1 MKKRL
6 FGLVLV
12 VVLAVSL
19 ACTGSAAWSRQIAMQ
34 VPGMNASVNTRDDA
48 GSPIYVT
55 KQTTD
60 SLCSFH
66 SYSNT
71 ATGAWGIDARLI
83 NSEYVARSDWAR
95 NLHTGTTVH
104 ATTSA
109 VKNYNYYAE
118 LSSDV
123 LEFTTVH
130 ISFAFSADNDTM

>member
-34 VPGMNASVNTRDDA
+34 VPGM
-48 GSPIYVT
+48 
-55 KQTTD
+55 TTD